1 MSRAVTSGQ
10 KPKLSLKTDVAPP
23 RSQPYEIIAPAMFA
37 RTATNIRPVSGKSR
51 PPSLLPSRTSNSH
64 IPTDRDLEMLV
75 RAFEK
80 MAAASDE
87 LESTLGALKKL
98 LRERAAARE
107 KEECGLGLFGDAK
120 PALSGR
126 KVARMI
132 GEWMEGVEEAKYWG
146 GD

>member
-1 MSRAVTSGQ
+1 MFRAVTSGQ

-23 RSQPYEIIAPAMFA
+23 GSQPYEIIAPTMFA
-37 RTATNIRPVSGKSR
+37 RTGANIKLVSGKSH
-51 PPSLLPSRTSNSH
+51 PLSLLLSRTSNSH
-64 IPTDRDLEMLV
+64 ISTDRDLEMLV

-80 MAAASDE
+80 MVAASNE
-87 LESTLGALKKL
+87 LESTLKALKKL

-126 KVARMI
+126 KVAKII
-132 GEWMEGVEEAKYWG
+132 GEWMEWMEEARYWRE
-146 GD
+146 